1 MSTVGHLLI
10 QHVYETLTFPWFQAG
25 HENRVLRRASYAY
38 YIKEIRQ
45 QNTTG
50 KDLLDLLETQS
61 GERGDLFP
69 LICV

>member
-1 MSTVGHLLI
+1 MSAVGHLLVR
-10 QHVYETLTFPWFQAG
+10 HVYETPTLPWFQAG
-25 HENRVLRRASYAY
+25 HEDRALRRTLYA

-45 QNTTG
+45 QNATG
-50 KDLLDLLETQS
+50 KDLLVFLETKS